1 MLDVDIVYMEVQ
13 MNILLL
19 CDEARDELRQA
30 ESGLGSW
37 AKSKGHSL
45 ETLYASELKLKPC
58 LGCFACWTKT
68 PGLCAIKGDDGE
80 LFLKAFIRS
89 DLFVLVG
96 QTPYGSFSPQIKRVL
111 DRIIPSLHPYF
122 RIYRG
127 EMHHVQRYPR
137 DHRVLLASRGDST
150 PAEQATFRQLGRSY
164 CDNVA
169 SPHQKRDFLFD
180 GRPESFVEWVAEEV
194 AS

>member
-1 MLDVDIVYMEVQ
+1 MINVDIVYMEVQ

-19 CDEARDELRQA
+19 CDEARDELREA

-37 AKSKGHSL
+37 ARSKGHSF
-45 ETLYASELKLKPC
+45 ETLYASELKLRPC

-80 LFLKAFIRS
+80 RFLKAFIQS
-89 DLFVLVG
+89 DLFVLLG
-96 QTPYGSFSPQIKRVL
+96 ETPYGSFSPQIKRVL

-122 RIYRG
+122 RLYRG
-127 EMHHVQRYPR
+127 EMHHVQRYPNGR
-137 DHRVLLASRGDST
+137 RVLLARRGDAN
-150 PAEQATFRQLGRSY
+150 PAEAATFCQLGRSY

-169 SPHQKRDFLFD
+169 SPYQKRDFLFD
-180 GRPESFVEWVAEEV
+180 GRPEPFVEWIAEEV

>member
-37 AKSKGHSL
+37 AASKGNSL
-45 ETLYASELKLKPC
+45 ETLYASELNLKPC

-68 PGLCAIKGDDGE
+68 PGQCAIKGDDGE
-80 LFLKAFIRS
+80 LFLKAFIHA

-96 QTPYGSFSPQIKRVL
+96 ETPYGSFSPRIKRVL

-122 RIYRG
+122 RIYQG
-127 EMHHVQRYPR
+127 EMHHVQRYQNA
-137 DHRVLLASRGDST
+137 HRVLLARRGDAS
-150 PAEQATFRQLGRSY
+150 PIEAATFRALGRSY

-169 SPHQKRDFLFD
+169 SPYQKRDFLFD
-180 GRPESFVEWVAEEV
+180 GRLEPFVEWIAEEV

>member
-1 MLDVDIVYMEVQ
+1 

-19 CDEARDELRQA
+19 CDEGRDGLRGA

-37 AKSKGHSL
+37 AASKGHSL
-45 ETLYASELKLKPC
+45 TTLYASELNLKPC

-80 LFLKAFIRS
+80 RFLKAFIGS
-89 DLFVLVG
+89 DLFVLLG
-96 QTPYGSFSPQIKRVL
+96 ETPYGSFSPRIKRAL

-127 EMHHVQRYPR
+127 EMHHVQRYSR
-137 DHRVLLASRGDST
+137 DRRVLLARRGDSSQL
-150 PAEQATFRQLGRSY
+150 EQATFRQLGRSY
-164 CDNVA
+164 CDNVG
-169 SPHQKRDFLFD
+169 SPYQKRDFLFD
-180 GRPESFVEWVAEEV
+180 GRAEPFVAWIAEEV